1 MCKRIFASLALL
13 IGLLQAVPTVASVIY
28 TSRTSSLS
36 LAQCSGPGPSCTTQT
51 QSVSDFSPLSAT
63 LTASGGD
70 SSSVSQTSQL
80 TDNSISVNLSA
91 IKTWVDFDSTSFK
104 VDFTLDTTTNI
115 TFSCFNSFFDGGTS
129 SSIQLTGP
137 AGGVFGIA
145 DVTMGMSG
153 PYTTFTYSNDNFY
166 SPYPPSYSTK
176 SLAPGAYE
184 LYMTAAGY
192 GQPYMGYPTSG
203 DANFTLSFAPVPI
216 PAAGWLLSS
225 ALAGLAWL
233 ARQRKKPWP

>member
-1 MCKRIFASLALL
+1 MSKRIFASLAIL
-13 IGLLQAVPTVASVIY
+13 IGLLQTVPTNASVIY
-28 TSRTSSLS
+28 TSRASSLS
-36 LAQCSGPGPSCTTQT
+36 LSQCSGPGSCTTQT
-51 QSVSDFSPLSAT
+51 QSVNDFSPLSAT

-80 TDNSISVNLSA
+80 GNNSIAVNLSA
-91 IKTWVDFDSTSFK
+91 YKTGIDDLASTSFK
-104 VDFTLDTTTNI
+104 VDFTVDTTTNI
-115 TFSCFNSFFDGGTS
+115 TFSGSDSSFYTGST
-129 SSIQLTGP
+129 SSIQLTG
-137 AGGVFGIA
+137 ASGNVFGET
-145 DVTMGMSG
+145 DVTCGMSG
-153 PYTTFTYSNDNFY
+153 PYDTCTYSNNSVF
-166 SPYPPSYSTK
+166 PPPFSTK

-225 ALAGLAWL
+225 ALAGLSWL
-233 ARQRKKPWP
+233 ARQRKKRITRSV